1 MSLLP
6 ALALL
11 LQVSV
16 QTEVSA
22 GGGAIQASVRVPRA
36 EQRPVTAEDRR
47 TAFASTG
54 ARDLLTAARIAR
66 AAQDSALRAYD
77 VSSYQRTSV
86 GFNLRETARQ
96 RLLYR
101 SEGAARVQWKRG
113 VGAKLEVLGARAAV
127 PAAGGGDDARREME
141 ESMDL
146 ADLMAI
152 PYYPGR
158 DELWIFNS
166 AQPGGDRDV
175 CVLCTVDS
183 TGAGTPILAGTP
195 QLDDNEGV
203 VLVHPIA
210 EGSEAFYIYALGDS
224 MIFDLPRGRRLVLRE
239 LRATP
244 RAPAWN
250 LVSGSFWFESEGSQ
264 LVRAALRFSEEL
276 RMWEIMKAQDPKEY
290 AEVPLAVR
298 GLLNPLKANLEGMTI
313 EYGLYEERYWLP
325 RDQRAEF
332 SAQASFMRIP
342 VQIEQ
347 RFRYASV
354 NGAVDVPPIEVS
366 SARSWRVMRDSLR
379 AAGVDEDQ
387 RRQLMREMFARND
400 SLAKLER
407 DRQCALGPRHVE
419 RRSRYQGV
427 ELPMLVELPCDRS
440 TLASSPELSGSL
452 LAEDEQL
459 FDGADAQLLERL
471 IRDAL
476 PPGTIAGPPTFSY
489 GLPLTRY
496 NRIEGLGT
504 GIEAEMILGHGLQG
518 RALGRLSLADRQ
530 LNGEF
535 TLRRLGARGPSTL
548 TVYRRLA
555 VSSDFGSPLS
565 FGASL
570 ASLLYGRDEGFYH
583 RSWGAE
589 LAGRESKGSGL
600 DWRLFVEE
608 QSDAALT
615 TRWTLFAGAND
626 PRMVGNVV
634 AEGGTFAGA
643 ALRWRGSRGLD
654 PAGWRALWDLRA
666 EGASGRVDELP
677 PMMRP
682 ALWCP
687 ECPPVP
693 EPVRDRTYGRFLAEG
708 TLSRGLGPLAASLT
722 GAAGTTAG
730 RVPAQRAFFLGGL
743 QSVRGLSADA
753 ASGTAMWMSR
763 AELGLNEAAVR
774 PVVFYDLGWA
784 GDRATWRERRGML
797 RGAGIGVSFFDGAF
811 RADLSRG
818 IAPVRQ
824 TRFDLSVEARF

>member
-16 QTEVSA
+16 QADVSA
-22 GGGAIQASVRVPRA
+22 GGGSIQASVRVPRA
-36 EQRPVTAEDRR
+36 EQRPVTDEDRR
-47 TAFASTG
+47 TAFASPA
-54 ARDLLTAARIAR
+54 ARQLLTAARGAR

-77 VSSYQRTSV
+77 VTSYQRTSV

-127 PAAGGGDDARREME
+127 PAAGGADAARREMD

-158 DELWIFNS
+158 DELWIFD
-166 AQPGGDRDV
+166 AIGGPPDEDEE
-175 CVLCTVDS
+175 
-183 TGAGTPILAGTP
+183 GAI
-195 QLDDNEGV
+195 
-203 VLVHPIA
+203 LVHPISD
-210 EGSEAFYIYALGDS
+210 GSEAFYTYALGDS
-224 MIFDLPRGRRLVLRE
+224 MTFDLPRGRRLVLRE

-264 LVRAALRFSEEL
+264 LVRAALRFSQEM
-276 RMWEIMKAQDPKEY
+276 RMWEIIKAQDPKDY

-298 GLLNPLKANLEGMTI
+298 GLLNPLEANLEGMTI
-313 EYGLYEERYWLP
+313 EYGLYEERFWLP

-347 RFRYASV
+347 RFRYAAV
-354 NGAVDVPPIEVS
+354 NGEVDVPPIEVTVS
-366 SARSWRVMRDSLR
+366 RRWRVLRDSLR
-379 AAGVDEDQ
+379 AAGVDEVQ

-400 SLAKLER
+400 SIAKRER
-407 DRQCALGPRHVE
+407 DRQCALGDRHVE

-452 LAEDEQL
+452 LAADEVL

-471 IRDAL
+471 LRDAL

-489 GLPLTRY
+489 GLPLTRF

-504 GIEAEMILGHGLQG
+504 AVEAEMILGHGLQG
-518 RALGRLSLADRQ
+518 RALGRVSLADRQ

-548 TVYRRLA
+548 TLYRRLA

-570 ASLLYGRDEGFYH
+570 ASALYGRDEGFYH

-589 LAGRESKGSGL
+589 LSGPDSKGRGL
-600 DWRLFVEE
+600 EWRLFAE
-608 QSDAALT
+608 QQSNAALT
-615 TRWTLFAGAND
+615 TQWTLFGGAND
-626 PRMVGNVV
+626 PRVV
-634 AEGGTFAGA
+634 ANVTAERGTFAGA
-643 ALRWRGSRGLD
+643 AMRWRGSRGLD
-654 PAGWRALWDLRA
+654 PAGWRALWDFRA
-666 EGASGRVDELP
+666 EGASGRLTELP

-682 ALWCP
+682 AIETAIWCG
-687 ECPPVP
+687 ECPPEP
-693 EPVRDRTYGRFLAEG
+693 PPVRDRSYGRFLAEG
-708 TLSRGLGPLAASLT
+708 TISRGLGPLAASLT

-743 QSVRGLSADA
+743 QSIRGLSADA

-763 AELGLNEAAVR
+763 AELGLNKAAVR
-774 PVVFYDLGWA
+774 PVVFYDIGWA
-784 GDRATWRERRGML
+784 GDRARWRESYGAL
-797 RGAGIGVSFFDGAF
+797 RGAGVGVSFLDGAF

>member
-1 MSLLP
+1 MSLIP

-16 QTEVSA
+16 QTDISA
-22 GGGAIQASVRVPRA
+22 GGGSIQASVRVPRA
-36 EQRPVTAEDRR
+36 EQRVVTDADRR

-54 ARDLLTAARIAR
+54 ARELLTAARAAR

-77 VSSYQRTSV
+77 VTSYQRTSV

-113 VGAKLEVLGARAAV
+113 IGAKLEVLGARTAT
-127 PAAGGGDDARREME
+127 PAAGGSGNVGREMD
-141 ESMDL
+141 ESRNL

-158 DELWIFNS
+158 DELWIFD
-166 AQPGGDRDV
+166 AIGGPPDADEE
-175 CVLCTVDS
+175 
-183 TGAGTPILAGTP
+183 GAI
-195 QLDDNEGV
+195 
-203 VLVHPIA
+203 LVHPIG
-210 EGSEAFYIYALGDS
+210 EGAEAFYTYALGDS
-224 MIFDLPRGRRLVLRE
+224 MTFDLPRGRRLVLRE

-244 RAPAWN
+244 RSPAWN
-250 LVSGSFWFESEGSQ
+250 LITGSFWFESEGSQ
-264 LVRAALRFSEEL
+264 LVRAALRFSEK
-276 RMWEIMKAQDPKEY
+276 MQVWQIVKAQDPKEY

-298 GLLNPLKANLEGMTI
+298 GLLNPLEANLEGMTI
-313 EYGLYEERYWLP
+313 EYGLYEERFWLP

-332 SAQASFMRIP
+332 SARASFMRIP

-354 NGAVDVPPIEVS
+354 NGEVEVPPIEVTAS
-366 SARSWRVMRDSLR
+366 RRWRVMRDSLR
-379 AAGVDEDQ
+379 AAGVDEEQ
-387 RRQLMREMFARND
+387 RRQLMRELFARND

-407 DRQCALGPRHVE
+407 NRQCALGGTHVE

-440 TLASSPELSGSL
+440 TLASSTELSGSL
-452 LAEDEQL
+452 LTEDEQL
-459 FDGADAQLLERL
+459 FDGADARLLERL
-471 IRDAL
+471 LRDAL
-476 PPGTIAGPPTFSY
+476 PSGTIAGPPTVSY

-504 GIEAEMILGHGLQG
+504 GIEAEMMLGYGLQG
-518 RALGRLSLADRQ
+518 RALGRVSLADRQ
-530 LNGEF
+530 FNGEL

-555 VSSDFGSPLS
+555 VSADFGSPLS

-570 ASLLYGRDEGFYH
+570 AALLYGRDEGFYH

-589 LAGRESKGSGL
+589 LTGHESKGRGL
-600 DWRLFVEE
+600 DWRLFVEQ

-615 TRWTLFAGAND
+615 THWSLFAGAND
-626 PRMVGNVV
+626 PRMVGNVL

-643 ALRWRGSRGLD
+643 ALRWRGSRGVD

-682 ALWCP
+682 AIWCP
-687 ECPPVP
+687 ECPPEP
-693 EPVRDRTYGRFLAEG
+693 APVRDRSYGRVLAEG

-722 GAAGTTAG
+722 GAAGSTAG

-743 QSVRGLSADA
+743 QSIRGQSADA
-753 ASGTAMWMSR
+753 ATGTAMWMTR
-763 AELGLNEAAVR
+763 AELGLNTAAVR
-774 PVVFYDLGWA
+774 PVVFYDVGWA
-784 GDRATWRERRGML
+784 GDRAQWRESTTAL
-797 RGAGIGVSFFDGAF
+797 RGAGIGLSFLDGAF

>member
-6 ALALL
+6 TLALL

-36 EQRPVTAEDRR
+36 EQRPVTDEDRR
-47 TAFASTG
+47 TAFASSG
-54 ARDLLTAARIAR
+54 ARELLTAARAAR

-77 VSSYQRTSV
+77 VTSYQRTSV

-113 VGAKLEVLGARAAV
+113 VGAKLEVLGARAAI
-127 PAAGGGDDARREME
+127 PAAGGAEDARREMD

-158 DELWIFNS
+158 DELWIFD
-166 AQPGGDRDV
+166 AIGGPPEADEE
-175 CVLCTVDS
+175 
-183 TGAGTPILAGTP
+183 GAI
-195 QLDDNEGV
+195 
-203 VLVHPIA
+203 LVHPIG
-210 EGSEAFYIYALGDS
+210 EGAEAFYTYAIGDS
-224 MIFDLPRGRRLVLRE
+224 MTFDLPRGRRLVLRE

-244 RAPAWN
+244 RTPAWN

-264 LVRAALRFSEEL
+264 LVRAALRFSQEM
-276 RMWEIMKAQDPKEY
+276 RMWEIIKAQDPKEY
-290 AEVPLAVR
+290 AEVPLLAR
-298 GLLNPLKANLEGMTI
+298 GLLNPLEANLEGMTI
-313 EYGLYEERYWLP
+313 EYGLYEERFWLP

-354 NGAVDVPPIEVS
+354 NGAVDVPPIEVTAS
-366 SARSWRVMRDSLR
+366 RRWRVMRDSLR
-379 AAGVDEDQ
+379 AAGVDETQ
-387 RRQLMREMFARND
+387 RRQLMRELFARND

-407 DRQCALGPRHVE
+407 DRQCALGDRHLE

-504 GIEAEMILGHGLQG
+504 GIEAEMMLGYGLQG
-518 RALGRLSLADRQ
+518 RALGRVSLADRQ

-743 QSVRGLSADA
+743 QSIRGLSADA
-753 ASGTAMWMSR
+753 ATGTAMWMTR
-763 AELGLNEAAVR
+763 AELGLNKAAVR
-774 PVVFYDLGWA
+774 PVVFYDMGWA
-784 GDRATWRERRGML
+784 GDRARWRESTSAL
-797 RGAGIGVSFFDGAF
+797 RGAGIGLSLLDGAF

-824 TRFDLSVEARF
+824 TRLDLSVEARF

>member
-54 ARDLLTAARIAR
+54 ARDLLTAARAAR

-77 VSSYQRTSV
+77 VTSYQRTSV

-113 VGAKLEVLGARAAV
+113 VGAKLEVLGARAAI
-127 PAAGGGDDARREME
+127 PAAGGADEARREMD

-158 DELWIFNS
+158 DELWIFD
-166 AQPGGDRDV
+166 AIGGPPDAEEE
-175 CVLCTVDS
+175 
-183 TGAGTPILAGTP
+183 GPI
-195 QLDDNEGV
+195 
-203 VLVHPIA
+203 LVHPIG
-210 EGSEAFYIYALGDS
+210 EGAEAFYTYAIGDS
-224 MIFDLPRGRRLVLRE
+224 MTFDLPRGRRLVLRE

-244 RAPAWN
+244 RSPAWN

-264 LVRAALRFSEEL
+264 LVRAALRFSEEM
-276 RMWEIMKAQDPKEY
+276 RMWEIIKAQDPKEY
-290 AEVPLAVR
+290 AEVPLLAR
-298 GLLNPLKANLEGMTI
+298 GLLNPLEANLEGMTI
-313 EYGLYEERYWLP
+313 EYGLYEERFWLP

-347 RFRYASV
+347 RFRYAAV
-354 NGAVDVPPIEVS
+354 NGEVEVPPIEVS
-366 SARSWRVMRDSLR
+366 TARSWRLMRDSLR
-379 AAGVDEDQ
+379 AAGVDETQ
-387 RRQLMREMFARND
+387 RRQLMRELFARND

-407 DRQCALGPRHVE
+407 DRQCALGDRHLE

-504 GIEAEMILGHGLQG
+504 GIEAEMLLGYGLQG
-518 RALGRLSLADRQ
+518 RALGRVSLADRQ

-589 LAGRESKGSGL
+589 LAGRESEGSGL

-743 QSVRGLSADA
+743 QSIRGLSADA
-753 ASGTAMWMSR
+753 ATGTAMWMTR
-763 AELGLNEAAVR
+763 AELGLNKAAVR
-774 PVVFYDLGWA
+774 PVVFYDMGWA
-784 GDRATWRERRGML
+784 GDRARWRESTSAL
-797 RGAGIGVSFFDGAF
+797 RGAGIGLSLLDGAF

-824 TRFDLSVEARF
+824 TRLDLSVEARF

>member
-1 MSLLP
+1 
-6 ALALL
+6 
-11 LQVSV
+11 
-16 QTEVSA
+16 
-22 GGGAIQASVRVPRA
+22 
-36 EQRPVTAEDRR
+36 
-47 TAFASTG
+47 
-54 ARDLLTAARIAR
+54 
-66 AAQDSALRAYD
+66 
-77 VSSYQRTSV
+77 
-86 GFNLRETARQ
+86 
-96 RLLYR
+96 
-101 SEGAARVQWKRG
+101 
-113 VGAKLEVLGARAAV
+113 
-127 PAAGGGDDARREME
+127 
-141 ESMDL
+141 MDL

-158 DELWIFNS
+158 DELWIFD
-166 AQPGGDRDV
+166 AIGGPPEADEE
-175 CVLCTVDS
+175 
-183 TGAGTPILAGTP
+183 GAI
-195 QLDDNEGV
+195 
-203 VLVHPIA
+203 LVHPIG
-210 EGSEAFYIYALGDS
+210 EGAEAFYTYAIGDS
-224 MIFDLPRGRRLVLRE
+224 MTFDLPRGRRLVLRE

-244 RAPAWN
+244 RTPAWN

-264 LVRAALRFSEEL
+264 LVRAALRFSQEM
-276 RMWEIMKAQDPKEY
+276 RMWEIIKAQDPKEY
-290 AEVPLAVR
+290 AEVPLLAR
-298 GLLNPLKANLEGMTI
+298 GLLNPLEANLEGMTI
-313 EYGLYEERYWLP
+313 EYGLYEERFWLP

-354 NGAVDVPPIEVS
+354 NGAVDVPPIEVTAS
-366 SARSWRVMRDSLR
+366 RRWRVMRDSLR
-379 AAGVDEDQ
+379 AAGVDETQ
-387 RRQLMREMFARND
+387 RRQLMRELFARND

-407 DRQCALGPRHVE
+407 DRQCALGDRHLE

-504 GIEAEMILGHGLQG
+504 GIEAEMMLGYGLQG
-518 RALGRLSLADRQ
+518 RALGRVSLADRQ

-743 QSVRGLSADA
+743 QSIRGLSADA
-753 ASGTAMWMSR
+753 ATGTAMWMTR
-763 AELGLNEAAVR
+763 AELGLNKAAVR
-774 PVVFYDLGWA
+774 PVVFYDMGWA
-784 GDRATWRERRGML
+784 GDRARWRESTSAL
-797 RGAGIGVSFFDGAF
+797 RGAGIGLSLLDGAF

-824 TRFDLSVEARF
+824 TRLDLSVEARF

>member
-1 MSLLP
+1 MALLP

-16 QTEVSA
+16 QADLSA
-22 GGGAIQASVRVPRA
+22 GGGSIQASVRVPRA
-36 EQRPVTAEDRR
+36 EQRPVTDEDRR
-47 TAFASTG
+47 TAFASPG
-54 ARDLLTAARIAR
+54 ARQLLTAARAAR
-66 AAQDSALRAYD
+66 AAQDSVLRAYD
-77 VSSYQRTSV
+77 VTSYQRTSV

-113 VGAKLEVLGARAAV
+113 VGAKVEVLGARAAV
-127 PAAGGGDDARREME
+127 PAAGGADEARREMD

-158 DELWIFNS
+158 DELWIFD
-166 AQPGGDRDV
+166 AIGGPPDEDEE
-175 CVLCTVDS
+175 
-183 TGAGTPILAGTP
+183 GAI
-195 QLDDNEGV
+195 
-203 VLVHPIA
+203 LVHPLT
-210 EGSEAFYIYALGDS
+210 EGSEAFYTYALGDS
-224 MIFDLPRGRRLVLRE
+224 MTFDLPRGRRLVLRE

-264 LVRAALRFSEEL
+264 LVRAALRFSQEM
-276 RMWEIMKAQDPKEY
+276 RMWEIIKAQDPKDY

-298 GLLNPLKANLEGMTI
+298 GLLNPLEANLEGMTI

-347 RFRYASV
+347 RFRYAAV
-354 NGAVDVPPIEVS
+354 NGEVDVPPIEVTVS
-366 SARSWRVMRDSLR
+366 RRWRAMRDSLR
-379 AAGVDEDQ
+379 AAGVDEAQ
-387 RRQLMREMFARND
+387 RRELMREMFARND
-400 SLAKLER
+400 SLAKRER
-407 DRQCALGPRHVE
+407 DRQCALGDRHVE

-427 ELPMLVELPCDRS
+427 ELPMLVEVPCDRS

-452 LAEDEQL
+452 LAADEAL

-471 IRDAL
+471 LRDAL

-504 GIEAEMILGHGLQG
+504 GIEAEMILGHGVQG
-518 RALGRLSLADRQ
+518 RALGRVSLADRQ
-530 LNGEF
+530 LNGEL
-535 TLRRLGARGPSTL
+535 TLRRVGARGPSTL
-548 TVYRRLA
+548 TLYRRLA

-570 ASLLYGRDEGFYH
+570 ASALYGRDEGFYH
-583 RSWGAE
+583 RSWGVE
-589 LAGRESKGSGL
+589 LTGRESKGRGL
-600 DWRLFVEE
+600 DWRLFVEQ
-608 QSDAALT
+608 QSNAALT
-615 TRWTLFAGAND
+615 TRWTLFGGAND
-626 PRMVGNVV
+626 PRMVGNVL
-634 AEGGTFAGA
+634 AERGTFAGA
-643 ALRWRGSRGLD
+643 AVRWRGSRGVD

-666 EGASGRVDELP
+666 EGASGRLDELP

-687 ECPPVP
+687 ECPSEPA
-693 EPVRDRTYGRFLAEG
+693 PVRDRSYGRLLAEG
-708 TLSRGLGPLAASLT
+708 TLSRGLGPLAASVT
-722 GAAGTTAG
+722 GVAGTTAG

-743 QSVRGLSADA
+743 QSIRGLAADA
-753 ASGTAMWMSR
+753 GTGTALWMTR

-797 RGAGIGVSFFDGAF
+797 RGAGIGVSFLDGAF

>member
-54 ARDLLTAARIAR
+54 ARDLLTAARAAR

-77 VSSYQRTSV
+77 VTSYQRTSV

-113 VGAKLEVLGARAAV
+113 VGAKLEVLGARAAI
-127 PAAGGGDDARREME
+127 PAAGGADEARREMD

-158 DELWIFNS
+158 DELWIFD
-166 AQPGGDRDV
+166 AIGGPPDADEE
-175 CVLCTVDS
+175 
-183 TGAGTPILAGTP
+183 GPI
-195 QLDDNEGV
+195 
-203 VLVHPIA
+203 LVHPIG
-210 EGSEAFYIYALGDS
+210 EGAEAFYTYAIGDS
-224 MIFDLPRGRRLVLRE
+224 MTFDLPRGRRLVLRE

-244 RAPAWN
+244 RSPAWN

-264 LVRAALRFSEEL
+264 LVRAALRFSEEM
-276 RMWEIMKAQDPKEY
+276 RMWEIIKAQDPKEY
-290 AEVPLAVR
+290 AEVPLLAR
-298 GLLNPLKANLEGMTI
+298 GLLNPLEANLEGMTI
-313 EYGLYEERYWLP
+313 EYGLYEERFWLP

-347 RFRYASV
+347 RFRYAAV
-354 NGAVDVPPIEVS
+354 NGEVEVPPIEVS
-366 SARSWRVMRDSLR
+366 TARSWRLMRDSLR
-379 AAGVDEDQ
+379 AAGVDETQ
-387 RRQLMREMFARND
+387 RRQLMRELFARND

-504 GIEAEMILGHGLQG
+504 GIEAEMLLGYGLQG
-518 RALGRLSLADRQ
+518 RALGRVSLADRQ

-743 QSVRGLSADA
+743 QSIRGLSADA
-753 ASGTAMWMSR
+753 ATGTAMWMTR
-763 AELGLNEAAVR
+763 AELGLNKAAVR
-774 PVVFYDLGWA
+774 PVVFYDMGWA
-784 GDRATWRERRGML
+784 GDRARWRESTSAL
-797 RGAGIGVSFFDGAF
+797 RGAGIGLSLLDGAF

-824 TRFDLSVEARF
+824 TRLDLSVEARF

>member
-16 QTEVSA
+16 QTDISA
-22 GGGAIQASVRVPRA
+22 GGGSIQASVRVPRA
-36 EQRPVTAEDRR
+36 EQRPVTEEDRR

-54 ARDLLTAARIAR
+54 ARDLLTAARAAR

-77 VSSYQRTSV
+77 VTSYQRTSV

-113 VGAKLEVLGARAAV
+113 VGAKLEVLGARAAI
-127 PAAGGGDDARREME
+127 PAAGGAEDARREMD

-158 DELWIFNS
+158 DELWIFD
-166 AQPGGDRDV
+166 AIGGPPEADEE
-175 CVLCTVDS
+175 
-183 TGAGTPILAGTP
+183 GAI
-195 QLDDNEGV
+195 
-203 VLVHPIA
+203 LVHPIG
-210 EGSEAFYIYALGDS
+210 EGAEAFYTYAIGDS
-224 MIFDLPRGRRLVLRE
+224 MTFDLPRGRRLVLRE

-244 RAPAWN
+244 RTPAWN
-250 LVSGSFWFESEGSQ
+250 LVSGSFWFESEGSL
-264 LVRAALRFSEEL
+264 LVRAALRFSQEM
-276 RMWEIMKAQDPKEY
+276 RMWEIVKAQDPKEY

-298 GLLNPLKANLEGMTI
+298 GLLNPLEANLEGMTI
-313 EYGLYEERYWLP
+313 EYGLYEERFWLP

-354 NGAVDVPPIEVS
+354 NGAVDVPPIEVTVS
-366 SARSWRVMRDSLR
+366 RRWRVMRDSLR

-440 TLASSPELSGSL
+440 TLASSPELAGSL
-452 LAEDEQL
+452 LADDEQL

-476 PPGTIAGPPTFSY
+476 PPGTIAGPPTVSY

-504 GIEAEMILGHGLQG
+504 GIEAEMMLGYGLHG
-518 RALGRLSLADRQ
+518 RALGRVSLADRQ
-530 LNGEF
+530 LNGEL

-570 ASLLYGRDEGFYH
+570 AALLYGRDEGFYH

-589 LAGRESKGSGL
+589 LTGRESKGNGL
-600 DWRLFVEE
+600 DWRLFVEQ
-608 QSDAALT
+608 QSTADLA
-615 TRWTLFAGAND
+615 TRWSLFAGAND
-626 PRMVGNVV
+626 SRMVGNVI
-634 AEGGTFAGA
+634 AEGGTFVGA
-643 ALRWRGSRGLD
+643 ALRWRGSRGVD

-677 PMMRP
+677 PMIEP
-682 ALWCP
+682 AIWCP

-693 EPVRDRTYGRFLAEG
+693 EPVRDRSYGRFLAEG

-743 QSVRGLSADA
+743 QSIRGQSVDA
-753 ASGTAMWMSR
+753 ATGTAMWMTR
-763 AELGLNEAAVR
+763 AELGLNQAAVR
-774 PVVFYDLGWA
+774 PVVFYDMGWA
-784 GDRATWRERRGML
+784 GDRARWRESTTAL
-797 RGAGIGVSFFDGAF
+797 RGAGIGLSFLDGAF

>member
-6 ALALL
+6 ALTLL

-16 QTEVSA
+16 QAEVSA

-36 EQRPVTAEDRR
+36 EQRPVTDEDRR
-47 TAFASTG
+47 TAFASSG
-54 ARDLLTAARIAR
+54 ARELLTAARAAR
-66 AAQDSALRAYD
+66 SAQDSLLRAYD
-77 VSSYQRTSV
+77 VTSYQRTSV

-113 VGAKLEVLGARAAV
+113 IGAKLEVLGARAVV
-127 PAAGGGDDARREME
+127 PAAGGSDEARREMD

-158 DELWIFNS
+158 DELWIFD
-166 AQPGGDRDV
+166 AIGGPPEADEE
-175 CVLCTVDS
+175 
-183 TGAGTPILAGTP
+183 GAI
-195 QLDDNEGV
+195 
-203 VLVHPIA
+203 LVHPIG
-210 EGSEAFYIYALGDS
+210 EGSEAFYTYAIGDS
-224 MIFDLPRGRRLVLRE
+224 MTFDLPRGRRLVLRE

-244 RAPAWN
+244 RTPAWN
-250 LVSGSFWFESEGSQ
+250 LVSGSFWFESEGSL
-264 LVRAALRFSEEL
+264 LVRAALRFSQEM
-276 RMWEIMKAQDPKEY
+276 RMWEIIKAQDPKEY
-290 AEVPLAVR
+290 AEVPLLAR
-298 GLLNPLKANLEGMTI
+298 GLLNPLEANLEGMTI
-313 EYGLYEERYWLP
+313 EYGLYEDRFWLP

-354 NGAVDVPPIEVS
+354 NGAVDVPPIEVTVS
-366 SARSWRVMRDSLR
+366 RRWRVMRDSLR

-452 LAEDEQL
+452 LAGGERL
-459 FDGADAQLLERL
+459 FNGADAQLLERL

-476 PPGTIAGPPTFSY
+476 PLGTTAGPPTFSY

-504 GIEAEMILGHGLQG
+504 GVEAEMMLGYGLQG
-518 RALGRLSLADRQ
+518 RALGRVSLADRQ
-530 LNGEF
+530 LNGEL
-535 TLRRLGARGPSTL
+535 TLRRLGARSPSML

-570 ASLLYGRDEGFYH
+570 AALLYGRDEGFYH

-589 LAGRESKGSGL
+589 LTGRESKGRGL
-600 DWRLFVEE
+600 DWRLFVEQ
-608 QSDAALT
+608 QSTADLA
-615 TRWTLFAGAND
+615 TRWSLFAGAND
-626 PRMVGNVV
+626 PRMAGNVV

-643 ALRWRGSRGLD
+643 ALRWRGSRGVD

-677 PMMRP
+677 PIMEP
-682 ALWCP
+682 AIWCP

-693 EPVRDRTYGRFLAEG
+693 EPVRDRSYGRFLAEG

-743 QSVRGLSADA
+743 QSIRGQSADA
-753 ASGTAMWMSR
+753 ATGTAVWMTR
-763 AELGLNEAAVR
+763 AELGLNQAAVR
-774 PVVFYDLGWA
+774 PVVFYDMGWA
-784 GDRATWRERRGML
+784 GDRARWRESTTAL
-797 RGAGIGVSFFDGAF
+797 RGAGIGLSFLDGAF

>member
-54 ARDLLTAARIAR
+54 ARDLLTAARAAR

-77 VSSYQRTSV
+77 VTSYQRTSV

-113 VGAKLEVLGARAAV
+113 VGAKLEVLGARAAI
-127 PAAGGGDDARREME
+127 PAAGGADEARREMD

-158 DELWIFNS
+158 DELWIFD
-166 AQPGGDRDV
+166 AIGGPPDAEEE
-175 CVLCTVDS
+175 
-183 TGAGTPILAGTP
+183 GPI
-195 QLDDNEGV
+195 
-203 VLVHPIA
+203 LVHPIG
-210 EGSEAFYIYALGDS
+210 EGAEAFYTYAIGDS
-224 MIFDLPRGRRLVLRE
+224 MTFDLPRGRRLVLRE

-244 RAPAWN
+244 RSPAWN

-264 LVRAALRFSEEL
+264 LVRAALRFSEEM
-276 RMWEIMKAQDPKEY
+276 RMWEIIKAQDPKEY
-290 AEVPLAVR
+290 AEVPLLAR
-298 GLLNPLKANLEGMTI
+298 GLLNPLEANLEGMTI
-313 EYGLYEERYWLP
+313 EYGLYEERFWLP

-347 RFRYASV
+347 RFRYAAV
-354 NGAVDVPPIEVS
+354 NGEVEVPPIEVS
-366 SARSWRVMRDSLR
+366 TARSWRLMRDSLR
-379 AAGVDEDQ
+379 AAGVDETQ
-387 RRQLMREMFARND
+387 RRQLMRELFARND

-407 DRQCALGPRHVE
+407 DRQCALGDRHLE

-504 GIEAEMILGHGLQG
+504 GIEAEMLLGYGLQG
-518 RALGRLSLADRQ
+518 RALGRVSLADRQ

-743 QSVRGLSADA
+743 QSIRGLSADA
-753 ASGTAMWMSR
+753 ATGTAMWMTR
-763 AELGLNEAAVR
+763 AELGLNKAAVR
-774 PVVFYDLGWA
+774 PVVFYDMGWA
-784 GDRATWRERRGML
+784 GDRARWRESTSAL
-797 RGAGIGVSFFDGAF
+797 RGAGIGLSLLDGAF

-818 IAPVRQ
+818 IAPVKQ

>member
-1 MSLLP
+1 MALLP

-11 LQVSV
+11 VQVSV
-16 QTEVSA
+16 QADVSA
-22 GGGAIQASVRVPRA
+22 GGGSIQASVRVPRA
-36 EQRPVTAEDRR
+36 EQRPVTDEDRR
-47 TAFASTG
+47 TAFASPG
-54 ARDLLTAARIAR
+54 ARQLLTAARAAR

-77 VSSYQRTSV
+77 VTSYQRTSV

-127 PAAGGGDDARREME
+127 PAAGGVDEAQREMD

-146 ADLMAI
+146 VDLMAI

-158 DELWIFNS
+158 DELWIFD
-166 AQPGGDRDV
+166 AIGGPPDEDEE
-175 CVLCTVDS
+175 
-183 TGAGTPILAGTP
+183 GAI
-195 QLDDNEGV
+195 
-203 VLVHPIA
+203 LVHPIT
-210 EGSEAFYIYALGDS
+210 EGSEAFYTYALGDS
-224 MIFDLPRGRRLVLRE
+224 MTFDLPRGRRLVLRE

-264 LVRAALRFSEEL
+264 LVRAALRFSQEM
-276 RMWEIMKAQDPKEY
+276 RMWEIIKAQDPKDY

-298 GLLNPLKANLEGMTI
+298 GLLNPLEANLEGMMI

-354 NGAVDVPPIEVS
+354 NGEVDVPPIEVPVS
-366 SARSWRVMRDSLR
+366 RRWRTMRDSLR
-379 AAGVDEDQ
+379 AAGVDEAQ
-387 RRQLMREMFARND
+387 RRELLGEMVARND
-400 SLAKLER
+400 SLAKRER
-407 DRQCALGPRHVE
+407 ERQCALGDRHVE

-452 LAEDEQL
+452 LAADEAL

-471 IRDAL
+471 LRDAL

-504 GIEAEMILGHGLQG
+504 GVEAEMMLGHGFQG
-518 RALGRLSLADRQ
+518 GALGRVSLADRQ
-530 LNGEF
+530 LNGEL

-548 TVYRRLA
+548 TLYRRLA

-570 ASLLYGRDEGFYH
+570 ASALYGRDEGFYH
-583 RSWGAE
+583 RSWGVE
-589 LAGRESKGSGL
+589 LTGRESKGRGL
-600 DWRLFVEE
+600 DWRLFVEQ

-615 TRWTLFAGAND
+615 TRWTLFGGAND
-626 PRMVGNVV
+626 PRMVGNVL
-634 AEGGTFAGA
+634 AEQGTFAGA
-643 ALRWRGSRGLD
+643 AVRWRGSRGVD
-654 PAGWRALWDLRA
+654 PMGWRALWDLRV
-666 EGASGRVDELP
+666 EGASGRLDELP

-687 ECPPVP
+687 ECPPEP
-693 EPVRDRTYGRFLAEG
+693 APVRDRSYGRFLAEG
-708 TLSRGLGPLAASLT
+708 TLSRGLGPLAASVT
-722 GAAGTTAG
+722 GVAGTTAG
-730 RVPAQRAFFLGGL
+730 RVPAQRAFFVGGL
-743 QSVRGLSADA
+743 QSIRGLSADA
-753 ASGTAMWMSR
+753 ATGTALWMTR

-784 GDRATWRERRGML
+784 GDRARWRERTTAL
-797 RGAGIGVSFFDGAF
+797 RGAGIGVSILDGAF

>member
-54 ARDLLTAARIAR
+54 ARDLLTAARAAR

-77 VSSYQRTSV
+77 VTSYQRTSV

-113 VGAKLEVLGARAAV
+113 VGAKLEVLGARAAI
-127 PAAGGGDDARREME
+127 PAAGGADEARREMD

-158 DELWIFNS
+158 DELWIFD
-166 AQPGGDRDV
+166 AIGGPPDAEEE
-175 CVLCTVDS
+175 
-183 TGAGTPILAGTP
+183 GPI
-195 QLDDNEGV
+195 
-203 VLVHPIA
+203 LVHPIG
-210 EGSEAFYIYALGDS
+210 EGAEAFYTYAIGDS
-224 MIFDLPRGRRLVLRE
+224 MTFDLPRGRRLVLRE

-244 RAPAWN
+244 RSPAWN

-264 LVRAALRFSEEL
+264 LVRAALRFSEEM
-276 RMWEIMKAQDPKEY
+276 RMWEIIKAQDPKEY
-290 AEVPLAVR
+290 AEVPLLAR
-298 GLLNPLKANLEGMTI
+298 GLLNPLEANLEGMTI
-313 EYGLYEERYWLP
+313 EYGLYEERFWLP

-347 RFRYASV
+347 RFRYAAV
-354 NGAVDVPPIEVS
+354 NGEVEVPPIEVS
-366 SARSWRVMRDSLR
+366 TARSWRLMRDSLR
-379 AAGVDEDQ
+379 AAGVDETQ
-387 RRQLMREMFARND
+387 RRQLMRELFARND

-504 GIEAEMILGHGLQG
+504 GIEAEMLLGYGLQG
-518 RALGRLSLADRQ
+518 RALGRVSLADRQ

-743 QSVRGLSADA
+743 QSIRGLSADA
-753 ASGTAMWMSR
+753 ATGTAMWMTR
-763 AELGLNEAAVR
+763 AELGLNKAAVR
-774 PVVFYDLGWA
+774 PVVFYDMGWA
-784 GDRATWRERRGML
+784 GDRARWRESTSAL
-797 RGAGIGVSFFDGAF
+797 RGAGIGLSLLDGAF

-824 TRFDLSVEARF
+824 TRLDLSVEARF

>member
-54 ARDLLTAARIAR
+54 ARDLLTAARAAR

-77 VSSYQRTSV
+77 VTSYQRTSV

-113 VGAKLEVLGARAAV
+113 VGAKLEVLGARAAI
-127 PAAGGGDDARREME
+127 PAAGGADEARREMD

-158 DELWIFNS
+158 DELWIFD
-166 AQPGGDRDV
+166 AIGGPPDADEE
-175 CVLCTVDS
+175 
-183 TGAGTPILAGTP
+183 GPI
-195 QLDDNEGV
+195 
-203 VLVHPIA
+203 LVHPIG
-210 EGSEAFYIYALGDS
+210 EGAEAFYTYAIGDS
-224 MIFDLPRGRRLVLRE
+224 MTFDLPRGRRLVLRE

-244 RAPAWN
+244 RSPAWN

-264 LVRAALRFSEEL
+264 LVRAALRFSEEM
-276 RMWEIMKAQDPKEY
+276 RMWEIIKAQDPKEY
-290 AEVPLAVR
+290 AEVPLLAR
-298 GLLNPLKANLEGMTI
+298 GLLNPLEANLEGMTI
-313 EYGLYEERYWLP
+313 EYGLYEERFWLP

-347 RFRYASV
+347 RFRYAAV
-354 NGAVDVPPIEVS
+354 NGEVEVPPIEVS
-366 SARSWRVMRDSLR
+366 TARSWRLMRDSLR
-379 AAGVDEDQ
+379 AAGVDETQ
-387 RRQLMREMFARND
+387 RRQLMRELFARND

-459 FDGADAQLLERL
+459 FDGADAQLLEGL

-504 GIEAEMILGHGLQG
+504 WIEAEMLLGYGLQG
-518 RALGRLSLADRQ
+518 RALGRVSLADRQ

-743 QSVRGLSADA
+743 QSIRGLSADA
-753 ASGTAMWMSR
+753 ATGTAMWMTR
-763 AELGLNEAAVR
+763 AELGLNKAAVR
-774 PVVFYDLGWA
+774 PVVFYDMGWA
-784 GDRATWRERRGML
+784 GDRARWRESTSAL
-797 RGAGIGVSFFDGAF
+797 RGAGIGLSLLDGAF

-824 TRFDLSVEARF
+824 TRLDLSVEARF

>member
-16 QTEVSA
+16 QTDISA
-22 GGGAIQASVRVPRA
+22 GGGSIQASVRVPRA
-36 EQRPVTAEDRR
+36 EQRPVTEEDRR
-47 TAFASTG
+47 TAFASAG
-54 ARDLLTAARIAR
+54 ARDLLTAARAAR

-77 VSSYQRTSV
+77 VTSYQRTSV

-127 PAAGGGDDARREME
+127 PAAGGAEDARREMD

-158 DELWIFNS
+158 DELWIFD
-166 AQPGGDRDV
+166 AIGGPPEADEE
-175 CVLCTVDS
+175 
-183 TGAGTPILAGTP
+183 GAI
-195 QLDDNEGV
+195 
-203 VLVHPIA
+203 LVHPIG
-210 EGSEAFYIYALGDS
+210 EGAEAFYTYAIGDS
-224 MIFDLPRGRRLVLRE
+224 MTFDLPRGRRLVLRE

-244 RAPAWN
+244 RTPAWN

-264 LVRAALRFSEEL
+264 LVRAALRFSQEM
-276 RMWEIMKAQDPKEY
+276 RMWEIIKAQDPKEY
-290 AEVPLAVR
+290 AEVPLLAR
-298 GLLNPLKANLEGMTI
+298 GLLNPLEANLEGMTI
-313 EYGLYEERYWLP
+313 EYGLYEERFWLP

-354 NGAVDVPPIEVS
+354 NGAVDVPPIEVTVS
-366 SARSWRVMRDSLR
+366 RRWRVMRDSLR

-440 TLASSPELSGSL
+440 TLASSPELAGSL
-452 LAEDEQL
+452 LADDEQL

-471 IRDAL
+471 LRDAL
-476 PPGTIAGPPTFSY
+476 PPGTIAGPPTFSS

-504 GIEAEMILGHGLQG
+504 GIEAEMMLGYGLQG
-518 RALGRLSLADRQ
+518 RALGRVSLADRQ
-530 LNGEF
+530 LNGEL

-570 ASLLYGRDEGFYH
+570 AALLYGRDEGFYH

-589 LAGRESKGSGL
+589 LTGRESKGNGL
-600 DWRLFVEE
+600 DWRLFVEQ
-608 QSDAALT
+608 QSTADLA
-615 TRWTLFAGAND
+615 TRWSLFAGAND
-626 PRMVGNVV
+626 SRMVGNVV

-643 ALRWRGSRGLD
+643 ALRWRGSRGVD

-682 ALWCP
+682 AIWCP
-687 ECPPVP
+687 ECPPEP
-693 EPVRDRTYGRFLAEG
+693 EPVRDRSYGRFLAEG

-722 GAAGTTAG
+722 GAAGSTAG

-743 QSVRGLSADA
+743 QSIRGQSADA
-753 ASGTAMWMSR
+753 ATGTAMWMTR
-763 AELGLNEAAVR
+763 AELGLNQAAVR
-774 PVVFYDLGWA
+774 PVVFYDMGWA
-784 GDRATWRERRGML
+784 GDRARWRESTTAL
-797 RGAGIGVSFFDGAF
+797 RGAGIGLSFLDGAF

>member
-1 MSLLP
+1 P
-6 ALALL
+6 
-11 LQVSV
+11 
-16 QTEVSA
+16 
-22 GGGAIQASVRVPRA
+22 P
-36 EQRPVTAEDRR
+36 
-47 TAFASTG
+47 
-54 ARDLLTAARIAR
+54 
-66 AAQDSALRAYD
+66 
-77 VSSYQRTSV
+77 
-86 GFNLRETARQ
+86 
-96 RLLYR
+96 
-101 SEGAARVQWKRG
+101 
-113 VGAKLEVLGARAAV
+113 
-127 PAAGGGDDARREME
+127 
-141 ESMDL
+141 
-146 ADLMAI
+146 
-152 PYYPGR
+152 PYTPGR
-158 DELWIFNS
+158 EARGISAPLGGPPPADEE
-166 AQPGGDRDV
+166 G
-175 CVLCTVDS
+175 
-183 TGAGTPILAGTP
+183 PIR
-195 QLDDNEGV
+195 
-203 VLVHPIA
+203 VHPIG
-210 EGSEAFYIYALGDS
+210 EGAEAFYTYAIGDS
-224 MIFDLPRGRRLVLRE
+224 MTFDLPRGRRLVLRE

-244 RAPAWN
+244 RTPAWN

-264 LVRAALRFSEEL
+264 LVRAALRFSEEM
-276 RMWEIMKAQDPKEY
+276 RMWEIIKAQDPKEY
-290 AEVPLAVR
+290 AEVPLLAR
-298 GLLNPLKANLEGMTI
+298 GLLNPLEANLEGMTI
-313 EYGLYEERYWLP
+313 EYGLYEERFWLP

-347 RFRYASV
+347 RFRYAAV
-354 NGAVDVPPIEVS
+354 NGEVEVPPIEVS
-366 SARSWRVMRDSLR
+366 TARSWRLMRDSLR
-379 AAGVDEDQ
+379 AAGVDETQ
-387 RRQLMREMFARND
+387 RRQLMRELFARND

-407 DRQCALGPRHVE
+407 DRQCALGDRHLE

-459 FDGADAQLLERL
+459 FDGADAQLLEGL

-504 GIEAEMILGHGLQG
+504 GIEAEMLLGYGLQG
-518 RALGRLSLADRQ
+518 RALGRVSLADRQ

-666 EGASGRVDELP
+666 EGASGRVDALP

-743 QSVRGLSADA
+743 QSIRGLSADA
-753 ASGTAMWMSR
+753 ATGTAMWMTR
-763 AELGLNEAAVR
+763 AELGLNKAAVR
-774 PVVFYDLGWA
+774 PVVFYDMGWA
-784 GDRATWRERRGML
+784 GDRARWRESTSAL
-797 RGAGIGVSFFDGAF
+797 RGAGIGLSLLDGAF

-824 TRFDLSVEARF
+824 TRLDLSVEARF

>member
-54 ARDLLTAARIAR
+54 ARDLLTAARAAR

-77 VSSYQRTSV
+77 VTSYQRTSV

-113 VGAKLEVLGARAAV
+113 VGAKLEVLGARAAI
-127 PAAGGGDDARREME
+127 PAAGGADEARREMD

-158 DELWIFNS
+158 DELWIFD
-166 AQPGGDRDV
+166 AIGGPPDAEEE
-175 CVLCTVDS
+175 
-183 TGAGTPILAGTP
+183 GPI
-195 QLDDNEGV
+195 
-203 VLVHPIA
+203 LVHPIG
-210 EGSEAFYIYALGDS
+210 EGAEAFYTYAIGDS
-224 MIFDLPRGRRLVLRE
+224 MTFDLPRGRRLVLRE

-244 RAPAWN
+244 RSPAWN

-264 LVRAALRFSEEL
+264 LVRAALRFSEEM
-276 RMWEIMKAQDPKEY
+276 RMWEIIKAQDPKEY
-290 AEVPLAVR
+290 AEVPLLAR
-298 GLLNPLKANLEGMTI
+298 GLLNPLEANLEGMTI
-313 EYGLYEERYWLP
+313 EYGLYEERFWLP

-347 RFRYASV
+347 RFRYAAV
-354 NGAVDVPPIEVS
+354 NGEVEVPPIEVS
-366 SARSWRVMRDSLR
+366 TARSWRLMRDSLR
-379 AAGVDEDQ
+379 AAGVDETQ
-387 RRQLMREMFARND
+387 RRQLMRELFARND

-407 DRQCALGPRHVE
+407 DRQCALGDRHLE

-504 GIEAEMILGHGLQG
+504 GIEAEMMLGYGLQG
-518 RALGRLSLADRQ
+518 RALGRVSLADRQ

-743 QSVRGLSADA
+743 QSIRGLSADA
-753 ASGTAMWMSR
+753 ATGTAMWMTR
-763 AELGLNEAAVR
+763 AELGLNKAAVR
-774 PVVFYDLGWA
+774 PVVFYDMGWA
-784 GDRATWRERRGML
+784 GDRARWRESTSAL
-797 RGAGIGVSFFDGAF
+797 RGAGIGLSLLDGAF

-824 TRFDLSVEARF
+824 TRLDLSVEARF

>member
-54 ARDLLTAARIAR
+54 ARDLLTAARAAR

-77 VSSYQRTSV
+77 VTSYQRTSV

-113 VGAKLEVLGARAAV
+113 VGAKLEVLGARAAI
-127 PAAGGGDDARREME
+127 PAAGGADEARREMD

-158 DELWIFNS
+158 DELWIFD
-166 AQPGGDRDV
+166 AIGGPPDADEE
-175 CVLCTVDS
+175 
-183 TGAGTPILAGTP
+183 GPI
-195 QLDDNEGV
+195 
-203 VLVHPIA
+203 LVHPIG
-210 EGSEAFYIYALGDS
+210 EGAEAFYTYAIGDS
-224 MIFDLPRGRRLVLRE
+224 MTFDLPRGRRLVLRE

-244 RAPAWN
+244 RSPAWN

-264 LVRAALRFSEEL
+264 LVRAALRFSEEM
-276 RMWEIMKAQDPKEY
+276 RMWEIIKAQDPKEY
-290 AEVPLAVR
+290 AEVPLLAR
-298 GLLNPLKANLEGMTI
+298 GLLNPLEANLEGMTI
-313 EYGLYEERYWLP
+313 EYGLYEERFWLP

-347 RFRYASV
+347 RFRYAAV
-354 NGAVDVPPIEVS
+354 NGEVEVPPIEVS
-366 SARSWRVMRDSLR
+366 TARSWRLMRDSLR
-379 AAGVDEDQ
+379 AAGVDETQ
-387 RRQLMREMFARND
+387 RRQLMRELFARND

-452 LAEDEQL
+452 LADDEQL

-471 IRDAL
+471 LRDAL

-504 GIEAEMILGHGLQG
+504 GIEAEMMLGYGLQG
-518 RALGRLSLADRQ
+518 RALGRVSLADRQ
-530 LNGEF
+530 LNGEL

-743 QSVRGLSADA
+743 QSIRGLSADA
-753 ASGTAMWMSR
+753 ATGTAMWMTR
-763 AELGLNEAAVR
+763 AELGLNKAAVR
-774 PVVFYDLGWA
+774 PVVFYDMGWA
-784 GDRATWRERRGML
+784 GDRARWRESTSAL
-797 RGAGIGVSFFDGAF
+797 RGAGIGLSLLDGAF

-824 TRFDLSVEARF
+824 TRLDLSVEARF

>member
-54 ARDLLTAARIAR
+54 ARDLLTAARAAR

-77 VSSYQRTSV
+77 VTSYQRTSV

-113 VGAKLEVLGARAAV
+113 VGAKLEVLGARAAI
-127 PAAGGGDDARREME
+127 PAAGGADEARREMD

-158 DELWIFNS
+158 DELWIFD
-166 AQPGGDRDV
+166 AIGGPPDAEEE
-175 CVLCTVDS
+175 
-183 TGAGTPILAGTP
+183 GPI
-195 QLDDNEGV
+195 
-203 VLVHPIA
+203 LVHPIG
-210 EGSEAFYIYALGDS
+210 EGAEAFYTYAIGDS
-224 MIFDLPRGRRLVLRE
+224 MTFDLPRGRRLVLRE

-244 RAPAWN
+244 RSPAWN

-264 LVRAALRFSEEL
+264 LVRAALRFSEEM
-276 RMWEIMKAQDPKEY
+276 RMWEIIKAQDPKEY
-290 AEVPLAVR
+290 AEVPLLAR
-298 GLLNPLKANLEGMTI
+298 GLLNPLEANLEGMTI
-313 EYGLYEERYWLP
+313 EYGLYEERFWLP

-347 RFRYASV
+347 RFRYAAV
-354 NGAVDVPPIEVS
+354 NGEVEVPPIEVS
-366 SARSWRVMRDSLR
+366 TARSWRLMRDSLR
-379 AAGVDEDQ
+379 AAGVDETQ
-387 RRQLMREMFARND
+387 RRQLMRELFARND

-504 GIEAEMILGHGLQG
+504 GIEAEMLLGYGLQG
-518 RALGRLSLADRQ
+518 RALGRVSLADRQ

-589 LAGRESKGSGL
+589 LAGRESEGSGL

-608 QSDAALT
+608 QSTADLA
-615 TRWTLFAGAND
+615 TRWSLFAGAND

-643 ALRWRGSRGLD
+643 ALRWRGSRGVD
-654 PAGWRALWDLRA
+654 PTGWRALWDLRA
-666 EGASGRVDELP
+666 EGASGRVDALP

-743 QSVRGLSADA
+743 QSIRGLSADA
-753 ASGTAMWMSR
+753 ATGTAMWMTR
-763 AELGLNEAAVR
+763 AELGLNKAAVR
-774 PVVFYDLGWA
+774 PVVFYDMGWA
-784 GDRATWRERRGML
+784 GDRARWRESTSAL
-797 RGAGIGVSFFDGAF
+797 RGAGIGLSLLDGAF

-824 TRFDLSVEARF
+824 TRLDLSVEARF

>member
-36 EQRPVTAEDRR
+36 EQRPVTDEDRR
-47 TAFASTG
+47 TAFASSG
-54 ARDLLTAARIAR
+54 ARELLTAARAAR

-77 VSSYQRTSV
+77 VTSYQRTSV

-113 VGAKLEVLGARAAV
+113 VGAKLEVLGARAAI
-127 PAAGGGDDARREME
+127 PAAGGAEDARREMD

-158 DELWIFNS
+158 DELWIFD
-166 AQPGGDRDV
+166 AIGGPPEADEE
-175 CVLCTVDS
+175 
-183 TGAGTPILAGTP
+183 GAI
-195 QLDDNEGV
+195 
-203 VLVHPIA
+203 LVHPIG
-210 EGSEAFYIYALGDS
+210 EGAEAFYTYAIGDS
-224 MIFDLPRGRRLVLRE
+224 MTFDLPRGRRLVLRE

-244 RAPAWN
+244 RTPAWN

-264 LVRAALRFSEEL
+264 LVRAALRFSQEM
-276 RMWEIMKAQDPKEY
+276 RMWEIIKAQDPKEY
-290 AEVPLAVR
+290 AEVPLLAR
-298 GLLNPLKANLEGMTI
+298 GLLNPLEANLEGMTI
-313 EYGLYEERYWLP
+313 EYGLYEERFWLP

-354 NGAVDVPPIEVS
+354 NGAVDVPPIEVTAS
-366 SARSWRVMRDSLR
+366 RRWRVMRDSLR
-379 AAGVDEDQ
+379 AAGVDETQ
-387 RRQLMREMFARND
+387 RRQLMRELFARND

-407 DRQCALGPRHVE
+407 DRQCALGDRHLE

-504 GIEAEMILGHGLQG
+504 GIEAEMMLGYGLQG
-518 RALGRLSLADRQ
+518 RALGRVSLADRQ

-743 QSVRGLSADA
+743 QSIRGLSADA
-753 ASGTAMWMSR
+753 ATGTAMWMTR
-763 AELGLNEAAVR
+763 AELGLNKAAVR
-774 PVVFYDLGWA
+774 PVVFYDMGWA
-784 GDRATWRERRGML
+784 GDRARWRESTSAL
-797 RGAGIGVSFFDGAF
+797 RGAGIGLSLLDGAF

-824 TRFDLSVEARF
+824 TRLDLSVEARF

>member
-1 MSLLP
+1 MALLP

-16 QTEVSA
+16 QADLSA
-22 GGGAIQASVRVPRA
+22 GGGSIQASVRVPRA
-36 EQRPVTAEDRR
+36 EQRPVTDEDRR
-47 TAFASTG
+47 TAFASPG
-54 ARDLLTAARIAR
+54 ARQLLTAARAAR
-66 AAQDSALRAYD
+66 AAQDSVLRAYD
-77 VSSYQRTSV
+77 VTSYQRTSV

-113 VGAKLEVLGARAAV
+113 VGAKVEVLGARAAV
-127 PAAGGGDDARREME
+127 PAAGGADEARREMD

-158 DELWIFNS
+158 DELWIFD
-166 AQPGGDRDV
+166 AIGGPPDEDEE
-175 CVLCTVDS
+175 
-183 TGAGTPILAGTP
+183 GAI
-195 QLDDNEGV
+195 
-203 VLVHPIA
+203 LVHPLT
-210 EGSEAFYIYALGDS
+210 EGSEAFYTYALGDS
-224 MIFDLPRGRRLVLRE
+224 MTFDLPRGRRLVLRE

-264 LVRAALRFSEEL
+264 LVRAALRFSQEM
-276 RMWEIMKAQDPKEY
+276 RMWEIIKAQDPKDY

-298 GLLNPLKANLEGMTI
+298 GLLNPLEANLEGMTI

-347 RFRYASV
+347 RFRYAAV
-354 NGAVDVPPIEVS
+354 NGEVDVPPIEVTVS
-366 SARSWRVMRDSLR
+366 RRWRAMRDSLR
-379 AAGVDEDQ
+379 AAGVDEAQ
-387 RRQLMREMFARND
+387 RRELMREMFARND
-400 SLAKLER
+400 SLAKRER
-407 DRQCALGPRHVE
+407 DRQCALGDRHVE

-452 LAEDEQL
+452 LAADEAL

-471 IRDAL
+471 LRDAL

-504 GIEAEMILGHGLQG
+504 GIEAEMILGHGVQG
-518 RALGRLSLADRQ
+518 RALGRVSLADRQ
-530 LNGEF
+530 LNGEL
-535 TLRRLGARGPSTL
+535 TLRRVGARGPSTL
-548 TVYRRLA
+548 TLYRRLA

-570 ASLLYGRDEGFYH
+570 ASALYGRDEGFYH
-583 RSWGAE
+583 RSWGVE
-589 LAGRESKGSGL
+589 LTGRESKGRGL
-600 DWRLFVEE
+600 DWRLFVEQ
-608 QSDAALT
+608 QSNAALT
-615 TRWTLFAGAND
+615 TRWTLFGGAND
-626 PRMVGNVV
+626 PRMVGNVL
-634 AEGGTFAGA
+634 AERGTFAGA
-643 ALRWRGSRGLD
+643 AVRWRGSRGVD

-666 EGASGRVDELP
+666 EGASGRLDELP

-687 ECPPVP
+687 ECPSEPA
-693 EPVRDRTYGRFLAEG
+693 PVRDRSYGRLLAEG
-708 TLSRGLGPLAASLT
+708 TLSRGLGPLAASVT
-722 GAAGTTAG
+722 GVAGTTAG

-743 QSVRGLSADA
+743 QSIRGLAADA
-753 ASGTAMWMSR
+753 GTGTALWMTR

-797 RGAGIGVSFFDGAF
+797 RGAGIGVSFLDGAF

>member
-54 ARDLLTAARIAR
+54 ARDLLTAARAAR

-77 VSSYQRTSV
+77 VTSYQRTSV

-113 VGAKLEVLGARAAV
+113 VGAKLEVLGARAAI
-127 PAAGGGDDARREME
+127 PAAGGADEARREMD

-158 DELWIFNS
+158 DELWIFD
-166 AQPGGDRDV
+166 AIGGPPDADEE
-175 CVLCTVDS
+175 
-183 TGAGTPILAGTP
+183 GPI
-195 QLDDNEGV
+195 
-203 VLVHPIA
+203 LVHPIG
-210 EGSEAFYIYALGDS
+210 EGAEAFYTYAIGDS
-224 MIFDLPRGRRLVLRE
+224 MTFDLPRGRRLVLRE

-244 RAPAWN
+244 RSPAWN

-264 LVRAALRFSEEL
+264 LVRAALRLSEEM
-276 RMWEIMKAQDPKEY
+276 RMWEIIKAQDPKEY
-290 AEVPLAVR
+290 AEVPLLAR
-298 GLLNPLKANLEGMTI
+298 GLLNPLEANLEGMTI
-313 EYGLYEERYWLP
+313 EYGLYEERFWLP

-347 RFRYASV
+347 RFRYAAV
-354 NGAVDVPPIEVS
+354 NGEVEVPPIEVS
-366 SARSWRVMRDSLR
+366 TARSWRLMRDSLR
-379 AAGVDEDQ
+379 AAGVDETQ
-387 RRQLMREMFARND
+387 RRQLMRELFARND

-407 DRQCALGPRHVE
+407 DRQCALGDRHLE

-504 GIEAEMILGHGLQG
+504 GIEAEMLLGYGLQG
-518 RALGRLSLADRQ
+518 RALGRVSLADRQ

-743 QSVRGLSADA
+743 QSIRGLSADA
-753 ASGTAMWMSR
+753 ATGTAMWMTR
-763 AELGLNEAAVR
+763 AELGLNTAAVR
-774 PVVFYDLGWA
+774 PVVFYDMGWA
-784 GDRATWRERRGML
+784 GDRARWRESTSAL
-797 RGAGIGVSFFDGAF
+797 RGAGIGLSLLDGAF

-824 TRFDLSVEARF
+824 TRLDLSVEARF

>member
-1 MSLLP
+1 MALLP

-16 QTEVSA
+16 QADLSA
-22 GGGAIQASVRVPRA
+22 GGGSIQASVRVPRA
-36 EQRPVTAEDRR
+36 EQRPVTDEDRR
-47 TAFASTG
+47 TAFASPG
-54 ARDLLTAARIAR
+54 ARQLLTAARAAR
-66 AAQDSALRAYD
+66 AAQDSVLRAYD
-77 VSSYQRTSV
+77 VTSYQRTSV

-127 PAAGGGDDARREME
+127 PAAGGADEARREMD

-158 DELWIFNS
+158 DELWIFD
-166 AQPGGDRDV
+166 AIGGPPDEDEE
-175 CVLCTVDS
+175 
-183 TGAGTPILAGTP
+183 GAI
-195 QLDDNEGV
+195 
-203 VLVHPIA
+203 LVHPIT
-210 EGSEAFYIYALGDS
+210 EGSEAFYTYALGDS
-224 MIFDLPRGRRLVLRE
+224 MTFDLPRGRRLVLRE

-264 LVRAALRFSEEL
+264 LVRAALRFSQEM
-276 RMWEIMKAQDPKEY
+276 RMWEIIKAQDPKDY

-298 GLLNPLKANLEGMTI
+298 GLLNPLEANLEGMTI

-347 RFRYASV
+347 RFRYAAV
-354 NGAVDVPPIEVS
+354 NGEVDVPPIEVTVS
-366 SARSWRVMRDSLR
+366 RRWRAMRDSLR
-379 AAGVDEDQ
+379 AAGVDEAQ
-387 RRQLMREMFARND
+387 RRELMREMFARND
-400 SLAKLER
+400 SLAKRER
-407 DRQCALGPRHVE
+407 DRQCALGDRHVE

-452 LAEDEQL
+452 LAADEAL

-471 IRDAL
+471 LRDAL

-504 GIEAEMILGHGLQG
+504 GIEAEMILGHGVQG
-518 RALGRLSLADRQ
+518 RALGRVSLADRQ
-530 LNGEF
+530 LNGEL
-535 TLRRLGARGPSTL
+535 TLRRVGARGPSTL
-548 TVYRRLA
+548 TLYRRLA

-570 ASLLYGRDEGFYH
+570 ASALYGRDEGFYH
-583 RSWGAE
+583 RSWGVE
-589 LAGRESKGSGL
+589 LTGRESKGRGL
-600 DWRLFVEE
+600 DWRLFVEQ
-608 QSDAALT
+608 QSNAALT
-615 TRWTLFAGAND
+615 TRWTLFGGAND
-626 PRMVGNVV
+626 PRMVGNVL
-634 AEGGTFAGA
+634 AERGTFAGA
-643 ALRWRGSRGLD
+643 AVRWRGSRGVD

-666 EGASGRVDELP
+666 EGASGRLDELP

-687 ECPPVP
+687 ECPSEPA
-693 EPVRDRTYGRFLAEG
+693 PVRDRSYGRLLAEG
-708 TLSRGLGPLAASLT
+708 TLSRGLGPLAASVT
-722 GAAGTTAG
+722 GVAGTTAG

-743 QSVRGLSADA
+743 QSIRGLAADA
-753 ASGTAMWMSR
+753 GTGTALWMTR

-797 RGAGIGVSFFDGAF
+797 RGAGIGVSFLDGAF

>member
-1 MSLLP
+1 MALLP

-16 QTEVSA
+16 QADVSA
-22 GGGAIQASVRVPRA
+22 GGGSIQASVRVPRA
-36 EQRPVTAEDRR
+36 EQRPVTDEDRR
-47 TAFASTG
+47 TAFASPA
-54 ARDLLTAARIAR
+54 ARQLLTAARGAR

-77 VSSYQRTSV
+77 VTSYQRTSV

-127 PAAGGGDDARREME
+127 PAAGGADAARREMD

-158 DELWIFNS
+158 DELWIFD
-166 AQPGGDRDV
+166 AIGGPPDEDEE
-175 CVLCTVDS
+175 
-183 TGAGTPILAGTP
+183 GAI
-195 QLDDNEGV
+195 
-203 VLVHPIA
+203 LVHPISD
-210 EGSEAFYIYALGDS
+210 GSEAFYTYTLGDS
-224 MIFDLPRGRRLVLRE
+224 MTFDLPRGRRLVLRE

-264 LVRAALRFSEEL
+264 LVRAALRFSQEM
-276 RMWEIMKAQDPKEY
+276 RMWEIIKAQDPKDY

-298 GLLNPLKANLEGMTI
+298 GLLNPLEANLEGMTI
-313 EYGLYEERYWLP
+313 EYGLYEERFWLP

-347 RFRYASV
+347 RFRYAAV
-354 NGAVDVPPIEVS
+354 NGEVDVPPIEVTVS
-366 SARSWRVMRDSLR
+366 RRWRVLRDSLR
-379 AAGVDEDQ
+379 AAGVDEVQ

-400 SLAKLER
+400 SLAKRER
-407 DRQCALGPRHVE
+407 DRQCALGDRHVE

-440 TLASSPELSGSL
+440 ILASSPELSGSL
-452 LAEDEQL
+452 LAADEVL

-471 IRDAL
+471 LRDAL

-496 NRIEGLGT
+496 NRIEGFGT
-504 GIEAEMILGHGLQG
+504 AVEAEMILGHGLQG
-518 RALGRLSLADRQ
+518 RALGRVSLADRQ

-548 TVYRRLA
+548 TLYRRLA

-570 ASLLYGRDEGFYH
+570 ASALYGRDEGFYH

-589 LAGRESKGSGL
+589 LSGPDSKGRGL
-600 DWRLFVEE
+600 EWRLFAE
-608 QSDAALT
+608 QQSNAALT
-615 TRWTLFAGAND
+615 TQWTLFGGASD
-626 PRMVGNVV
+626 PRVV
-634 AEGGTFAGA
+634 ANVTAERGTFAGA
-643 ALRWRGSRGLD
+643 AMRWRGSRGLD

-666 EGASGRVDELP
+666 EGASGRVES
-677 PMMRP
+677 
-682 ALWCP
+682 AA
-687 ECPPVP
+687 E
-693 EPVRDRTYGRFLAEG
+693 RDRTYGRFLAEG
-708 TLSRGLGPLAASLT
+708 TISRGLGPLAASLT

-743 QSVRGLSADA
+743 QSIRGLSADA

-763 AELGLNEAAVR
+763 AELGLNKAAVR
-774 PVVFYDLGWA
+774 PVVFYDIGWA
-784 GDRATWRERRGML
+784 GDRARWQESRGAL
-797 RGAGIGVSFFDGAF
+797 RGAGIGVSFLDGAF

>member
-1 MSLLP
+1 MALLP

-16 QTEVSA
+16 QADLSA
-22 GGGAIQASVRVPRA
+22 GGGSIQASVRVPRA
-36 EQRPVTAEDRR
+36 EQRPVTDEDRR
-47 TAFASTG
+47 TAFASPG
-54 ARDLLTAARIAR
+54 ARQLLTAARAAR
-66 AAQDSALRAYD
+66 AAQDSVLRAYD
-77 VSSYQRTSV
+77 VTSYQRTSV

-113 VGAKLEVLGARAAV
+113 VGAKVEVLGARAAV
-127 PAAGGGDDARREME
+127 PAAGGADEARREMD

-158 DELWIFNS
+158 DELWIFD
-166 AQPGGDRDV
+166 AIGGPPDEDEE
-175 CVLCTVDS
+175 
-183 TGAGTPILAGTP
+183 GAI
-195 QLDDNEGV
+195 
-203 VLVHPIA
+203 LVHPLT
-210 EGSEAFYIYALGDS
+210 EGSEAFYTYALGDS
-224 MIFDLPRGRRLVLRE
+224 MTFDLPRGRRLVLRE

-264 LVRAALRFSEEL
+264 LVRAALRFSQEM
-276 RMWEIMKAQDPKEY
+276 RMWEIIKAQDPKDY

-298 GLLNPLKANLEGMTI
+298 GLLNPLEANLEGMTI

-347 RFRYASV
+347 RFRYAAV
-354 NGAVDVPPIEVS
+354 NGEVDVPPIEVTVS
-366 SARSWRVMRDSLR
+366 RRWRAMRDSLR
-379 AAGVDEDQ
+379 AAGVDEAQ
-387 RRQLMREMFARND
+387 RRELMREMFARND
-400 SLAKLER
+400 SLAKRER
-407 DRQCALGPRHVE
+407 DRQCALGDRHVE

-452 LAEDEQL
+452 LAADEAL

-471 IRDAL
+471 LRDAL

-504 GIEAEMILGHGLQG
+504 GIEAEMILGHGVQG
-518 RALGRLSLADRQ
+518 RALGRVSLADRQ
-530 LNGEF
+530 LNGEL
-535 TLRRLGARGPSTL
+535 TLRRVGARGPSTL
-548 TVYRRLA
+548 TLYRRLA

-570 ASLLYGRDEGFYH
+570 ASALYGRDEGFYH
-583 RSWGAE
+583 RSWGVE
-589 LAGRESKGSGL
+589 LTGRESKGRGL
-600 DWRLFVEE
+600 DWRLFVEQ
-608 QSDAALT
+608 QSNAALT
-615 TRWTLFAGAND
+615 TRWTLFGGAND
-626 PRMVGNVV
+626 PRMVGNVL
-634 AEGGTFAGA
+634 AERGTFAGA
-643 ALRWRGSRGLD
+643 AVRWRGSRGVD

-666 EGASGRVDELP
+666 EGASGRLDEL

-687 ECPPVP
+687 ECPSEPA
-693 EPVRDRTYGRFLAEG
+693 PVRDRSYGRLLAEG
-708 TLSRGLGPLAASLT
+708 TLSRGLGPLAASVT
-722 GAAGTTAG
+722 GVAGTTAG

-743 QSVRGLSADA
+743 QSIRGLAADA
-753 ASGTAMWMSR
+753 GTGTALWMTR

-797 RGAGIGVSFFDGAF
+797 RGAGIGVSFLDGAF

>member
-1 MSLLP
+1 MALLP

-16 QTEVSA
+16 QADLSA
-22 GGGAIQASVRVPRA
+22 GGGSIQASVRVPRA
-36 EQRPVTAEDRR
+36 EQRPVTDEDRR
-47 TAFASTG
+47 TAFASPG
-54 ARDLLTAARIAR
+54 ARQLLTAARAAR
-66 AAQDSALRAYD
+66 AAQDSVLRAYD
-77 VSSYQRTSV
+77 VTSYQRTSV

-127 PAAGGGDDARREME
+127 PAAGGADEARREMD

-158 DELWIFNS
+158 DELWIFD
-166 AQPGGDRDV
+166 AIGGPPDEDEE
-175 CVLCTVDS
+175 
-183 TGAGTPILAGTP
+183 GAI
-195 QLDDNEGV
+195 
-203 VLVHPIA
+203 LVHPLT
-210 EGSEAFYIYALGDS
+210 EGSEAFYTYALGDS
-224 MIFDLPRGRRLVLRE
+224 MTFDLPRGRRLVLRE

-264 LVRAALRFSEEL
+264 LVRAALRFSQEM
-276 RMWEIMKAQDPKEY
+276 RMWEIIKAQDPKDY

-298 GLLNPLKANLEGMTI
+298 GLLNPLEANLEGMTI

-347 RFRYASV
+347 RFRYAAV
-354 NGAVDVPPIEVS
+354 NGEVDVPPIEVTVS
-366 SARSWRVMRDSLR
+366 RRWRAMRDSLR
-379 AAGVDEDQ
+379 AAGVDEAQ
-387 RRQLMREMFARND
+387 RRELMREMFARND
-400 SLAKLER
+400 SLAKRER
-407 DRQCALGPRHVE
+407 DRQCALGDRHVE

-452 LAEDEQL
+452 LAADEAL

-471 IRDAL
+471 LRDAL

-504 GIEAEMILGHGLQG
+504 GIEAEMILGHGVQG
-518 RALGRLSLADRQ
+518 RALGRVSLADRQ
-530 LNGEF
+530 LNGEL
-535 TLRRLGARGPSTL
+535 TLRRVGARGPSTL
-548 TVYRRLA
+548 TLYRRLA

-570 ASLLYGRDEGFYH
+570 ASALYGRDEGFYH
-583 RSWGAE
+583 RSWGVE
-589 LAGRESKGSGL
+589 LTGRESKGRGL
-600 DWRLFVEE
+600 DWRLFVEQ
-608 QSDAALT
+608 QSNAALT
-615 TRWTLFAGAND
+615 TRWTLFGGAND
-626 PRMVGNVV
+626 PRMVGNVL
-634 AEGGTFAGA
+634 AERGTFAGA
-643 ALRWRGSRGLD
+643 AVRWRGSRGVD

-666 EGASGRVDELP
+666 EGASGRLDELP

-687 ECPPVP
+687 ECPSEPA
-693 EPVRDRTYGRFLAEG
+693 PVRDRSYGRLLAEG
-708 TLSRGLGPLAASLT
+708 TLSRGLGPLAASVT
-722 GAAGTTAG
+722 GVAGTTAG

-743 QSVRGLSADA
+743 QSIRGLAADA
-753 ASGTAMWMSR
+753 GTGTALWMTR

-797 RGAGIGVSFFDGAF
+797 RGAGIGVSFLDGAF

>member
-54 ARDLLTAARIAR
+54 ARDLLTAARAAR

-77 VSSYQRTSV
+77 VTSYQRTSV

-113 VGAKLEVLGARAAV
+113 VGAKLEVLGARAAI
-127 PAAGGGDDARREME
+127 PAAGGADEARREMD

-158 DELWIFNS
+158 DELWIFD
-166 AQPGGDRDV
+166 AIGGPPDADEE
-175 CVLCTVDS
+175 
-183 TGAGTPILAGTP
+183 GPI
-195 QLDDNEGV
+195 
-203 VLVHPIA
+203 LVHPIG
-210 EGSEAFYIYALGDS
+210 EGAEAFYTYAIGDS
-224 MIFDLPRGRRLVLRE
+224 MTFDLPRGRRLVLRE

-244 RAPAWN
+244 RSPAWN

-264 LVRAALRFSEEL
+264 LVRAALRFSQEM
-276 RMWEIMKAQDPKEY
+276 RMWEIIKAQDPKEY
-290 AEVPLAVR
+290 AEVPLLAR
-298 GLLNPLKANLEGMTI
+298 GLLNPLEANLEGMTI
-313 EYGLYEERYWLP
+313 EYGLYEERFWLP

-354 NGAVDVPPIEVS
+354 NGAVDVPPIEVTAS
-366 SARSWRVMRDSLR
+366 RRWRVMRDSLR
-379 AAGVDEDQ
+379 AAGVDETQ
-387 RRQLMREMFARND
+387 RRQLMRELFARND

-407 DRQCALGPRHVE
+407 DRQCALGDRHLE

-504 GIEAEMILGHGLQG
+504 GIEAEMMLGYGLQG
-518 RALGRLSLADRQ
+518 RALGRVSLADRQ

-743 QSVRGLSADA
+743 QSIRGLSADA
-753 ASGTAMWMSR
+753 ATGTAMWMTR
-763 AELGLNEAAVR
+763 AELGLNKAAVR
-774 PVVFYDLGWA
+774 PVVFYDMGWA
-784 GDRATWRERRGML
+784 GDRARWRESTSAL
-797 RGAGIGVSFFDGAF
+797 RGAGIGLSLLDGAF

-824 TRFDLSVEARF
+824 TRLDLSVEARF